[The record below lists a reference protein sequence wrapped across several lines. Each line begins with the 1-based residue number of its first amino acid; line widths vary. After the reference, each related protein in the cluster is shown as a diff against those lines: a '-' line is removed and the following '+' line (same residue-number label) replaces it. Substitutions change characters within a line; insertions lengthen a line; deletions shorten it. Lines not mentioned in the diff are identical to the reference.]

1 MLTFICDWQ
10 YYTQKDVD
18 TLATASTDTGARKV
32 GDRLAASY
40 VNCYVGNNCVI
51 VPQLGHEKSDANAIK
66 ILEKIFPER
75 KIVGVHSREI
85 LLGGGNIHCITQQ
98 VPMTKV

>member
-1 MLTFICDWQ
+1 M
-10 YYTQKDVD
+10 
-18 TLATASTDTGARKV
+18 ASTDTGDRKV
-32 GDRLAASY
+32 GGRLAASY

-51 VPQLGHEKSDANAIK
+51 VPQLEEHPESDANAIK

-75 KIVGVHSREI
+75 KIVGVKSREI

-98 VPMTKV
+98 VPMTNA